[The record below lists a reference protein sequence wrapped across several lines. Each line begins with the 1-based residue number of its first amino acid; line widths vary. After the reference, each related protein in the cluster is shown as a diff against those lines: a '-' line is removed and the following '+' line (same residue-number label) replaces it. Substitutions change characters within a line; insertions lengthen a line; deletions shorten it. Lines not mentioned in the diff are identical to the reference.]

1 MKIFKLCILLAI
13 CITVGFPQDTWFKE
27 GHAYLYNMSGE
38 GNLTV
43 KTEYSENDKLFYT
56 CGITDNEARYLDCH
70 WVDIKDAGF
79 ESYDAKIPYYSSQ
92 SEDPNFLDG
101 LGYSES
107 EDGISKD
114 IASQEWIKENGN
126 KIRKNNTEINRYLV
140 DTPIY
145 VKNGIVSVVEWG
157 DEQST
162 RGENSYTTYKDGK
175 RVKLRVDDRSLYKKI
190 NKGFHDSVLKIDENC
205 KFFIFKDKLYVY
217 DPNIEFSYG
226 RYGKSKSYFAFD
238 VPDIEQYLIPVEE

>member
-1 MKIFKLCILLAI
+1 MKLNRMIALVALYTVPLLAQI
-13 CITVGFPQDTWFKE
+13 DLF
-27 GHAYLYNMSGE
+27 MSGKVFLEDNKEDANVTVSTTFE
-38 GNLTV
+38 GL
-43 KTEYSENDKLFYT
+43 EYRHFMT
-56 CGITDNEARYLDCH
+56 CGLGDGAIVCENISERMLSNPKEFT
-70 WVDIKDAGF
+70 
-79 ESYDAKIPYYSSQ
+79 YYSVRKEYFNEIWKAK
-92 SEDPNFLDG
+92 EDDMLFLTD
-101 LGYSES
+101 E
-107 EDGISKD
+107 E
-114 IASQEWIKENGN
+114 IKEHKN
-126 KIRKNNTEINRYLV
+126 KNKKGHE
-140 DTPIY
+140 DTIVEYFEYEYPIFE
-145 VKNGIVSVVEWG
+145 KDGIVSVVVIG